1 MRQEIKAIIV
11 KLEQAEQKVEI
22 FLENA
27 NDRVNPNED
36 RIAEL
41 ETELDAIRQAI
52 EILQEIE

>member
-11 KLEQAEQKVEI
+11 KLEQVEQKVEI
-22 FLENA
+22 YLENA

-52 EILQEIE
+52 ELLQEIE

>member
-11 KLEQAEQKVEI
+11 KLEQVEQKVEI